1 MARITI
7 SEVEHVAHLAR
18 LDFDQE
24 EKERFAKELNDIL
37 EFVAQLEEVDT
48 TGVEPAYHALELKN
62 VFREDR
68 VEPSLPP
75 EEALAN
81 APEAE
86 DGAFV
91 VPRII

>member
-48 TGVEPAYHALELKN
+48 AGVEPAYHALELKN

>member
-18 LDFDQE
+18 LEFDQE

-48 TGVEPAYHALELKN
+48 SGVEPAYHALELKN
-62 VFREDR
+62 VFRQDR
-68 VEPSLPP
+68 VEPSLPRQ
-75 EEALAN
+75 EALKN

-86 DGAFV
+86 EGAFV